1 MDGPSSFAQSL
12 KHWANEGH
20 IFWLKRSGL
29 QKNPGDQLTNKY
41 LGAEAA
47 LDVKDDASKPGC
59 ADLP

>member
-1 MDGPSSFAQSL
+1 L
-12 KHWANEGH
+12 KHRANEGH

-29 QKNPGDQLTNKY
+29 QKNPGDQLTNKD

-47 LDVKDDASKPGC
+47 LDVKDDASKPSC